1 MTTVDTVLGL
11 DTSVAVPLLLKSHP
25 AHALVV
31 SWLRG
36 RRPPLCGH
44 ALAETF
50 SVLTRL
56 PGDARLSATDAVR
69 LMSQLDDPLML
80 GPDRGTRIPAMLAE
94 AGVGGGAVYDG
105 LVALAAA
112 QHHVTLATRDARARR
127 TYEAVGAD
135 VVIVG

>member
-1 MTTVDTVLGL
+1 MTTVGTEIGL

-25 AHALVV
+25 DHAGVV
-31 SWLRG
+31 SWLDG

-44 ALAETF
+44 ALAETY

-69 LMSQLDDPLML
+69 LMAQLDDPLLL
-80 GPDRGTRIPAMLAE
+80 GPGRGGHIPAMLAE
-94 AGVGGGAVYDG
+94 AGVSGGAVYDG

-112 QHHVTLATRDARARR
+112 QHRVTLATRDARARR

-135 VVIVG
+135 VVVVG